1 MHTNLYIAARMG
13 NRLHLYYFY
22 QLELGVFEEY
32 NFPAKAIP
40 DIKISTEQRHDTK
53 LQSEEK
59 KYCLQ
64 F

>member
-1 MHTNLYIAARMG
+1 MG

-40 DIKISTEQRHDTK
+40 DIKISTEQRHGTK